1 MKIAINAR
9 MLKSVPNDGVSRFT
23 FEVIRGITRNNPSSR
38 FALIFDK
45 EFDRSLLFSSNTEGF
60 VLKPSARHPLLW
72 YYWHE
77 WQLPPLLKKTGADI
91 FLSPDGFLSLRT
103 DVPSIPVIHD
113 INFYHRPNDI
123 PKLTSLYYRH
133 FFRKYAQKAVRI
145 ITVSHFCKKDISSYL
160 NIDPGII
167 DVAYN
172 GVSEYFTPADKK
184 VTDEFRQKL
193 TGGFPFFLFVGN
205 FSPRKNIAG
214 VVNAYSRFRS
224 MSGMNHKL
232 VLTGGKL
239 FLNRDTDRLIRS
251 SLWSDDIILTGPII
265 HEELRLLYAS
275 AVSLVFV
282 PWFEGFGIP
291 AAEAKRCGTPVI
303 LSNTTSLPEVGGEAA
318 IYVNPAS
325 IEEIC
330 SAMINIANDEDL
342 RSSVSE
348 KGYKESLKFTWD
360 KTAES
365 IWESISKTVAKLI

>member
-9 MLKSVPNDGVSRFT
+9 MLKSVPDDGVSRFT
-23 FEVIRGITRNNPSSR
+23 FEVVRRITRNNPAST

-45 EFDRSLLFSSNTEGF
+45 EFDKSLLFSPNTEGY

-77 WQLPPLLKKTGADI
+77 WQLPPLLKKTGADL
-91 FLSPDGFLSLRT
+91 FLSPDGFMPLRS

-113 INFYHRPNDI
+113 INFYHRPGDI
-123 PKLTSLYYRH
+123 PKITSLYYRH
-133 FFRKYAQKAVRI
+133 FFRKFARKADRL
-145 ITVSHFCKKDISSYL
+145 ITVSHFCREDIARTL
-160 NIDPGII
+160 NIDRGII

-172 GVSEYFTPADKK
+172 GVSEYFTPVDKK
-184 VTDEFRQKL
+184 VTDDFRQQL
-193 TGGFPFFLFVGN
+193 TGGSPYFLFVGN

-214 VVNAYSRFRS
+214 VLNAYNRFRS
-224 MSGMNHKL
+224 ISGMDHKL

-239 FLNRDTDRLIRS
+239 FLNRDTDRLIRTS
-251 SLWSDDIILTGPII
+251 SWSRDIILTGPKI
-265 HEELRLLYAS
+265 HQDLRSLYAS

-303 LSNTTSLPEVGGEAA
+303 LSNTTSLPEVGGAA
-318 IYVNPAS
+318 AMYVDPAN

-330 SAMINIANDEDL
+330 SAMINIATDKDL
-342 RSSVSE
+342 RSSLSKE
-348 KGYKESLKFTWD
+348 GIKESLKFTWD

-365 IWESISKTVAKLI
+365 IWESINKVIAKQV